1 MLSLA
6 LSSCSFPLFS
16 LETLWFRLFYHE
28 LFPISLEFNHIP
40 QSSSLVIATCQSQS
54 KFLFR
59 HLDFLGY
66 GRHTERSK
74 CGWWKEKLSIFK
86 AKRIRKQFFVLASKG
101 SKNDSSGTL
110 KAAFNLPGGN
120 VIPAYG
126 SRVTQGGMR
135 GMKGSLWVK
144 KARQSL

>member
-1 MLSLA
+1 MGGTQKGVNVDDEKKNY
-6 LSSCSFPLFS
+6 P
-16 LETLWFRLFYHE
+16 
-28 LFPISLEFNHIP
+28 
-40 QSSSLVIATCQSQS
+40 
-54 KFLFR
+54 FLR
-59 HLDFLGY
+59 QRESG
-66 GRHTERSK
+66 SN
-74 CGWWKEKLSIFK
+74 
-86 AKRIRKQFFVLASKG
+86 FFVLASKG